1 MVAKEIT
8 NMSTSEKK
16 IAANRRN
23 GRKAPGP
30 KDTSSTRF
38 NATKHGLLANG
49 LTELDDAEGFR
60 ETFRDLKRGDAQV
73 LNNFLCECL
82 ALLIVRMRRIPRI
95 EAECIT
101 GALHPPIHDET
112 KNPLSM
118 TSLNGPLLDPGQP
131 ARIREGHLNCL
142 LKLQR
147 YETAFQTMFFRFMDA
162 VKQGRPKGGELLPAP
177 AAVDVTV
184 RHEQTDDSLSGC
196 SHQQVFE
203 GEFSEP
209 GRQET
214 ADPADDCS
222 AGRTQDEQAVG
233 ESFSGVGTDKD
244 LDAAGNVNADADPAP
259 WDPHTGSSEEQL
271 LEDTDSEPV
280 NEEEVDAER

>member
-1 MVAKEIT
+1 MKIT
-8 NMSTSEKK
+8 DDK
-16 IAANRRN
+16 IEGNRRN
-23 GRKAPGP
+23 GKKSRGP
-30 KDTSSTRF
+30 RDTSSTRF

-60 ETFRDLKRGDAQV
+60 ETFRDLKGGDTQV
-73 LNNFLCECL
+73 LNNFIYECL
-82 ALLIVRMRRIPRI
+82 ALLMVRMRRIPRL

-101 GALHPPIHDET
+101 GALHPPVYDET

-131 ARIREGHLNCL
+131 ARLRQGHVDCL

-162 VKQGRPKGGELLPAP
+162 VKQGRPKGGEPLPAP
-177 AAVDVTV
+177 AAVDLTV
-184 RHEQTDDSLSGC
+184 PHEQTDDSLSGC
-196 SHQQVFE
+196 SHQQVLE

-209 GRQET
+209 ARQEA
-214 ADPADDCS
+214 ADPANDCS
-222 AGRTQDEQAVG
+222 AVRTQDEQAVG
-233 ESFSGVGTDKD
+233 ESFSDVATDKD
-244 LDAAGNVNADADPAP
+244 SDADGEGNVAVHSDPAH
-259 WDPHTGSSEEQL
+259 WDSLSQCSEEQL
-271 LEDTDSEPV
+271 PEDTDSEPA